1 MRRGDERRMHGA
13 AVVEFALVLP
23 LLMLLVM
30 GTLDWGYYFFVDQVV
45 TNAAREGARAGTL
58 HDTDAAAAVAD
69 ATATATNYAQAAGL
83 TPAKLA
89 VQVDLTTVATGASAI
104 RVRTTY
110 QAGSITGFLRAIVPA
125 TAQATATMRR

>member
-1 MRRGDERRMHGA
+1 MRRGDGRNERGA
-13 AVVEFALVLP
+13 AAVEFALVLP

-30 GTLDWGYYFFVDQVV
+30 GTLDWGYYFFVEQVV

-58 HDTDAAAAVAD
+58 HDTDPAAAVAD
-69 ATATATNYAQAAGL
+69 ATTTATSYVQTAGL
-83 TPAKLA
+83 KPAKLT
-89 VQVDLTTVATGASAI
+89 VQVDLTTVATGANAV

-125 TAQATATMRR
+125 TAQATAEMRR